1 MGKKSKSTTGSAG
14 GRITDSRF
22 ASFETDPR
30 FRLPSTK
37 KTKTTIDK
45 RFARMLD
52 SDEFT
57 SAAKVDKYGRR
68 LKSDAGKKALE
79 NLYRQEEEEE
89 KDEDEEKDD
98 DGKSGE
104 DEASAD
110 EEDEVPEIDDNE
122 VEKQLEAAKS
132 YDPARDGGFST
143 SESEESDVEEVEE
156 DVDVGASMQRFADE
170 QAEVEEGE
178 VTNRFAVVNMDWDY
192 VKSHDLFALFSSFL
206 NNVDGKVEKVSIYP
220 SEFGKERM
228 RREEVEGPP
237 KEIFRKS
244 KREESDAELSD
255 SEAEDEKIKNE
266 LLKDGDDADFDSD
279 ALRAYQLDRLRYY
292 YAVVICS
299 DPKTAKAIYDATDG
313 TEYLSSSNFIDLRFI
328 PDDVTF
334 DDEPRDECTSVPDD
348 YEPVDFTTNALQS
361 SKVKLTWDMHPEEAT
376 RKQSMRKAFSGS
388 RAEIQEDDLR
398 AYLASDSEDEEGDAK
413 EEAKKKLRAALG
425 LGDDGEKGE
434 NGAKDGPV
442 GDMEITFTS
451 ALLDQPK
458 EEREETTIEKYKRK
472 EKERR
477 QRRKERA
484 MANRKER
491 GEGTSEKPTDGE
503 DLGFDD
509 PFFTT
514 EEPEVSKSQLRKE
527 EKRKKREAREAETAE
542 KAEEK
547 ERLQK
552 MMDEGEQEDGMD
564 RFQHFDMKEIMR
576 AEKEKNKKK
585 KKKGKKDADKAPAA
599 DEGKVPV
606 LDDRFKAM
614 FESHEYAVDTSNP
627 QYTRTETMQKML
639 EEGRKRKNAGDG
651 EDGERK
657 GKKKRK
663 EAEADLDLNGLV
675 ASVKQKA
682 R

>member
-1 MGKKSKSTTGSAG
+1 MGKKSKAPTGGAG
-14 GRITDSRF
+14 SRITDSRF

-57 SAAKVDKYGRR
+57 SAAKVDKYGRK
-68 LKSDAGKKALE
+68 LKSDAGKKALK
-79 NLYRQEEEEE
+79 NLYRQEGEDD
-89 KDEDEEKDD
+89 DEDK
-98 DGKSGE
+98 
-104 DEASAD
+104 ASAEEQD
-110 EEDEVPEIDDNE
+110 EEIEIDDDE

-132 YDPARDGGFST
+132 YDPARDGGFSS
-143 SESEESDVEEVEE
+143 SESEESDVEEDEE
-156 DVDVGASMQRFADE
+156 EEEVIDAGASMQRFADE
-170 QAEVEEGE
+170 QADVEEGD

-192 VKSHDLFALFSSFL
+192 IKSHDLFALFSSFL
-206 NNVDGKVEKVSIYP
+206 DKVNGNIEKVSIYP

-228 RREEVEGPP
+228 QREEVEGPP
-237 KEIFRKS
+237 REIFRKS
-244 KREESDAELSD
+244 KQDESDAESD

-299 DPKTAKAIYDATDG
+299 DPKTAKVIYDATDG
-313 TEYLSSSNFIDLRFI
+313 TEYLSSSNFIDLRFV

-334 DDEPRDECTSVPDD
+334 DDRPRDECTSIPDG

-376 RKQSMRKAFSGS
+376 RKQSMKKAFSGS
-388 RAEIQEDDLR
+388 RAEIQENDLR
-398 AYLASDSEDEEGDAK
+398 AYLASDSEDDEEGDAK
-413 EEAKKKLRAALG
+413 EEAAKKLREALG
-425 LGDDGEKGE
+425 LGADGEKAE
-434 NGAKDGPV
+434 KGAKDGPV

-451 ALLDQPK
+451 ALLDKPSEDK
-458 EEREETTIEKYKRK
+458 EETTIEKYKRK
-472 EKERR
+472 EKERK
-477 QRRKERA
+477 QKRKERA
-484 MANRKER
+484 VANRETQDEGA
-491 GEGTSEKPTDGE
+491 GETQADGEE

-527 EKRKKREAREAETAE
+527 ERRKKREAREAETAE

-547 ERLQK
+547 EKLQK
-552 MMDEGEQEDGMD
+552 LMDQGEQEDGMD

-585 KKKGKKDADKAPAA
+585 KKKGKKGADAAPVAEAEAPA
-599 DEGKVPV
+599 
-606 LDDRFKAM
+606 LDDRFKDM
-614 FESHEYAVDTSNP
+614 FESHEFAVDPTNP
-627 QYTRTETMQKML
+627 HYMRTETMEKML
-639 EEGRKRKNAGDG
+639 DEGRKRKNAGDG
-651 EDGERK
+651 EDGERRE
-657 GKKKRK
+657 KKKRK
-663 EAEADLDLNGLV
+663 EAGRDVDLNGLV
-675 ASVKQKA
+675 AAVKQKSKKKGQKA